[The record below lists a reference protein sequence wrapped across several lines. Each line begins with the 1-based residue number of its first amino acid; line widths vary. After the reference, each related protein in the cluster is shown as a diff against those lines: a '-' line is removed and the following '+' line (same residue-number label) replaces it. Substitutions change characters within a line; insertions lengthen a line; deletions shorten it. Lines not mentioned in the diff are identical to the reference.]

1 MQHRLL
7 ITDLDNT
14 LYDWV
19 TFFAA
24 SFRNMVGE
32 LTKILGVPEETLLNE
47 FKAIHQRYGNSEQ
60 PFAVLEL
67 PSLEQRFAKLSRN
80 EIIRKIDPALHRFN
94 STRKRTLALYQGAA
108 ETLSEIRKAGV
119 KIVGHTEAIL
129 ANSYWRLRALGI
141 AGYFNR
147 LYALEG
153 KEAIHISADSRW
165 TDPPEGFVVLV
176 PREER
181 KPNPRLLG
189 DICRRE
195 GVDIASTCYLG
206 DSLVRDVA
214 MAKHAGVTAIWARY
228 GTLYDPEYWKYLVKV
243 THWTDEDVSRE
254 KALEAKYRD
263 VVPDY
268 IIDSFSQ
275 LKSIV
280 FADANKPAK
289 SDQHSSDADQPIY

>member
-1 MQHRLL
+1 MRQKLL

-19 TFFAA
+19 TFFSAA
-24 SFRNMVGE
+24 FRSMVGE
-32 LTKILGVPEETLLNE
+32 LTKLLDVPEETILSE
-47 FKAIHQRYGNSEQ
+47 FKTIHQRYGNSEQ

-67 PSLEQRFAKLSRN
+67 PLLQRRFADLSRD
-80 EIIRKIDPALHRFN
+80 EVIRKIDPALHRFN
-94 STRKRTLALYQGAA
+94 NTRKQMLTLYQGAA
-108 ETLSEIRKAGV
+108 ETLEEIRNANV

-141 AGYFNR
+141 ERNFSR
-147 LYALEG
+147 LYTLEG
-153 KEAIHISADSRW
+153 KEAIHIPAESRW
-165 TDPPEGFVVLV
+165 TDPPDGFVTVV

-181 KPNPRLLG
+181 KPNPQLLT
-189 DICRRE
+189 DICRKE
-195 GVDIASTCYLG
+195 GADIASTYYVG

-214 MAKHAGVTAIWARY
+214 MAKQAGVTAIWARY
-228 GTLYDPEYWKYLVKV
+228 GTIYDPECWTYLVKV

-254 KALEAKYRD
+254 KALRAKYQD

-268 IIDSFSQ
+268 TIDSFSQ

-280 FADANKPAK
+280 FAEASKPMKWA
-289 SDQHSSDADQPIY
+289 